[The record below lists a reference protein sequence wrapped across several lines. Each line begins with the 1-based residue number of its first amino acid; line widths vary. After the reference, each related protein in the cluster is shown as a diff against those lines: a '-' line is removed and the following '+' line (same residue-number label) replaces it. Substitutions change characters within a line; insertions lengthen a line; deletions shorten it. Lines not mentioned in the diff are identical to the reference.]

1 MGSDTIPRLLRG
13 EIESAGSVSFERFME
28 VALYTPEAGYY
39 CRERDPF
46 GKDGDFFTAEQVQP
60 VFGLL
65 IAQALREFRATM
77 GDPPSFRVVELGAGR
92 REMAEQLSA
101 FDYTGIETGDALPS
115 SITGVV
121 FANEFFDALPVYVA
135 LRRANQFRQ
144 MRVGLKDGRL
154 AFIEGEAVEGC
165 VQHYLLRY
173 HRNAPEGSI
182 VEVNMRA
189 LDWIRRLAAAVDRGY
204 AVIIDY
210 GYTAREW
217 IRHRQGT
224 LMSYSRHRA
233 SDDVLSTPGECDIT
247 AHVAW
252 TPLEETAVEAGWTVE
267 RFETLAAFLLRA
279 GAKDNFESAIAD
291 RNEREALRRR
301 LQLKTLLFGMGE
313 TFRVLL
319 LRKDA

>member
-1 MGSDTIPRLLRG
+1 MGSDTIARLLRG
-13 EIESAGSVSFERFME
+13 EIESAGSISFERFME
-28 VALYTPEAGYY
+28 VALYTPGLGYY
-39 CRERDPF
+39 RRERDPF
-46 GKDGDFFTAEQVQP
+46 GKHGDFFTAEQVQP

-65 IAQALREFRATM
+65 VAQALRQLREAM

-92 REMAEQLSA
+92 REMAEQLSE
-101 FDYTGIETGDALPS
+101 FDYTGVEIGDELPS

-121 FANEFFDALPVYVA
+121 FANEFFDALPVHA
-135 LRRANQFRQ
+135 AIRRGDEFRQ
-144 MRVGLKDGRL
+144 MRVGPDDSRF
-154 AFIEGEAVEGC
+154 AFVEGEAVEGY
-165 VQHYLLRY
+165 VEDYLVRY

-182 VEVNMRA
+182 VEVNVRA
-189 LDWIRRLAAAVDRGY
+189 LDWIRRLAAAVDHGY
-204 AVIIDY
+204 AIIIDY

-217 IRHRQGT
+217 IRHQQGT
-224 LMSYSRHRA
+224 LMSYSRHRS
-233 SDDVLSTPGECDIT
+233 SDDVLSVPGECDIT
-247 AHVAW
+247 AYVAW
-252 TPLEETAVEAGWTVE
+252 TPLEDAAVAAGWAVE
-267 RFETLAAFLLRA
+267 RFETLAAFLLHA